1 MFAFLW
7 FLLKVL
13 FALLLVIWMVL
24 RLLRPRL
31 IVQGSKSNEVVRVR
45 SGLGWMFM
53 DIGTSFGFVPPLWQ
67 LVRALFT
74 QHVLRGE
81 PVCSG
86 KFKVKNVGSA
96 KVNVICCSRIDGEL
110 VTVTML
116 EGLKPGENGV
126 LEVSKVGYPLTFG
139 VESSTD

>member
-7 FLLKVL
+7 MVAKTVFW
-13 FALLLVIWMVL
+13 FALVIWMVL
-24 RLLRPRL
+24 RILRPRL
-31 IVQGSKSNEVVRVR
+31 VVQGSKNNEVVRIR
-45 SGLGWMFM
+45 SSIGWMFM
-53 DIGTSFGFVPPLWQ
+53 DIGKSFGFVPPLWQ

-86 KFKVKNVGSA
+86 KFRVKNVGSV
-96 KVNVICCSRIDGEL
+96 KVDVVCYSRIDGEPFT
-110 VTVTML
+110 VTVL
-116 EGLKPGENGV
+116 EGLMPGAHGV

-139 VESSTD
+139 VESSKD